1 MRAIQRGTSTLFDG
15 FLVGTSGLF
24 MAFLSFEIT
33 TRADTF
39 FAKLQVKLP
48 RPHLATAF

>member
-1 MRAIQRGTSTLFDG
+1 MRAIQWGTSTLFDG

-33 TRADTF
+33 PRADTF
-39 FAKLQVKLP
+39 EASLQVKLQ
-48 RPHLATAF
+48 RPT